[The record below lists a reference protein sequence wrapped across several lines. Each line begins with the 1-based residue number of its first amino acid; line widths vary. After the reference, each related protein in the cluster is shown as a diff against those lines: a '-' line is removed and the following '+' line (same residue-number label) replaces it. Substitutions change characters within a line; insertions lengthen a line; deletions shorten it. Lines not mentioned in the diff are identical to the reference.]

1 MTRHARTGATSAGPT
16 EAPHAARPAHDRTT
30 PVAQPAPA
38 DDRDTSRAWVEID
51 LGALA
56 RNGAAMARAAGVP
69 LLPMIKADAY
79 GLGVLPVAQA
89 LLPLSPWGFGVAT
102 VREGEELRAAGIR
115 EHVVHFTPVL
125 PAQYASLRA
134 ARLTPV
140 LGSGEAIAAWIE
152 SGGGA
157 WHLGIDTGMSRA
169 GVPWREV
176 ADVAALC
183 ERHPPEGAATH
194 FHSAE
199 LADGT
204 RDEQE
209 RRFTAAVAALPAR
222 PRLLHAE
229 NSPAITHRH
238 PSKWD
243 LARPGV
249 FLYGVGTGGLEPDP
263 VVSLRARI
271 VEVRRLAPGDTVSYD
286 ATWKAGEAARIATAS
301 LGYADGYRR
310 ALSNR
315 GAALLGGRAVPVVG
329 NVTMDM
335 TMLDVTGVPC
345 APGDVATFIGADGGA
360 QLTVAEAAAQGDL
373 SPYEVLTGLRSRLP
387 RLYRRPA

>member
-1 MTRHARTGATSAGPT
+1 MTRHARTVAPSAGPT
-16 EAPHAARPAHDRTT
+16 NAARPAHASTLS
-30 PVAQPAPA
+30 VAPAAPA

-56 RNGAAMARAAGVP
+56 RNGATMARAAAVP
-69 LLPMIKADAY
+69 LLPMVKADAY
-79 GLGVLPVAQA
+79 GLGALPVVHA
-89 LLPLSPWGFGVAT
+89 LLPLAPWGFGVAT
-102 VREGEELRAAGIR
+102 VREGEELRAAGIA
-115 EHVVHFTPVL
+115 HPIVHFTPVL

-140 LGSGEAIAAWIE
+140 LGSGEAIASWIE
-152 SGGGA
+152 SGGGS

-176 ADVAALC
+176 ADVAPLC

-209 RRFTAAVAALPAR
+209 RRFVEALATLPAR
-222 PRLLHAE
+222 PRLVHAE
-229 NSPAITHRH
+229 NSPAIARRH
-238 PSKWD
+238 PSQWD

-249 FLYGVGTGGLEPDP
+249 FLYGVGAGGLEPEP
-263 VVSLRARI
+263 VVALRARI
-271 VEVRRLAPGDTVSYD
+271 VEVRRLAAGDTVSYD
-286 ATWKAGEAARIATAS
+286 ATWRAGAAARIATAS

-315 GAALLGGRAVPVVG
+315 GVALIGGRAVPVVG

-335 TMLDVTGVPC
+335 TMLDVSGVPC
-345 APGDVATFIGADGGA
+345 APGDVATFIGADGDA
-360 QLTVAEAAAQGDL
+360 RLTVADAAARGAL
-373 SPYEVLTGLRSRLP
+373 SPYEVLTGLRARLP
-387 RLYRRPA
+387 RLYQEAP